1 MKMDRLYNKSKSMY
15 NPNKSTLK
23 MTTLM
28 LVYKKLN
35 LLKSNRNRKTILL
48 QQRQERQL
56 MAKVQRPIKT
66 NEIGRNTMINKKVR
80 KCYLKI
86 KSTFN
91 FYFGVRI

>member
-1 MKMDRLYNKSKSMY
+1 MKMDRLYNRSKLMY
-15 NPNKSTLK
+15 NLNKSTLK
-23 MTTLM
+23 TTTVM

-35 LLKSNRNRKTILL
+35 LSKSKRNRKTTLL

-56 MAKVQRPIKT
+56 MTKVQRPIKM